1 MLDAFK
7 PLPDD
12 PAKLKGLV
20 SLMGEEIKSQ
30 TYQIEKLKGQLAAHQ
45 KARFGSK
52 SETLDQLAFDLSED
66 KEIEAAAEAQK
77 QDDPAH
83 GDAPDQPTKRKHSRK
98 PLPDHLDR
106 VDEVLSPGEACSDCG
121 GNLRQLGE
129 DVTEELEYIPGRF
142 VVRRIVRPR
151 MACTCCEAFSQAPL
165 PSRPIERGR
174 PGPGLLA
181 HVLVSKYC
189 DHLPLARQSH
199 IYAREKVDL
208 HRSTLTDWVGRST
221 ALLEPLADHIGKLVR
236 AGPAL
241 FADDTPVKLQTK
253 TKIKKAKTARLW
265 SYVRDERPWQG
276 QAPPCAWYQFSVD
289 RKGEH
294 PVNHLS
300 GYTGTVHADGYAG
313 FNGLFGENK
322 ADEQACMVH
331 VRRKFVDVYE
341 AQGSAVAKEVIERIA
356 DLYAVE
362 KEARGQ
368 SPEER
373 GGLRQTKAKPI
384 FDDLESWLQL
394 QLPKISG
401 KTSLAQ
407 AIRYAL
413 GRMPKARAY
422 LSNGMLELDNNIC
435 ERSIRPIALGRKNYL
450 FMGSIGGG
458 KAAATAYTSRL
469 QRSAWIQKPGSLET
483 AKMNGVDPEAWLM
496 ARLSTY
502 GTILTAAPR
511 EEDQGRDPEPSSGC
525 SHTSLITRST
535 KSTNS
540 CPGIGQQIDRK
551 PLVHRTLTMQA
562 FQRYLDS

>member
-435 ERSIRPIALGRKNYL
+435 ERPIRPIALGRKNYL

-458 KAAATAYTSRL
+458 KAAATAYTL
-469 QRSAWIQKPGSLET
+469 IET
-483 AKMNGVDPEAWLM
+483 AKMNGVDPEAWLTWVLTHVADHKINKIDELM
-496 ARLSTY
+496 PWNWST
-502 GTILTAAPR
+502 
-511 EEDQGRDPEPSSGC
+511 D
-525 SHTSLITRST
+525 
-535 KSTNS
+535 
-540 CPGIGQQIDRK
+540 
-551 PLVHRTLTMQA
+551 
-562 FQRYLDS
+562 

>member
-1 MLDAFK
+1 MLDALK
-7 PLPDD
+7 PLPED
-12 PAKLKGLV
+12 PAELRTVSKL
-20 SLMGEEIKSQ
+20 LMAEVQSQ
-30 TYQIEKLKGQLAAHQ
+30 AYQIEKLKGQLAAHQ

-66 KEIEAAAEAQK
+66 AEIEAAAEAQK
-77 QDDPAH
+77 ATLASNDDD
-83 GDAPDQPTKRKHSRK
+83 GDQPTKRKHSRK

-151 MACTCCEAFSQAPL
+151 MACSCCEAFSQAPL

-181 HVLVSKYC
+181 HVLTSKYC
-189 DHLPLARQSH
+189 DHLPLYRQSA

-241 FADDTPVKLQTK
+241 FADDTPVKMQTK
-253 TKIKKAKTARLW
+253 TKTKKAKTARLW

-276 QAPPCAWYQFSVD
+276 QASPCAWYQFSVD

-300 GYTGTVHADGYAG
+300 GYKGTVHADGYAG
-313 FNGLFGENK
+313 FNGLFREDK
-322 ADEQACMVH
+322 ASEQACMVH
-331 VRRKFVDVYE
+331 VRRKFVDIYE
-341 AQGSAVAKEVIERIA
+341 AQASAVAKEVIERIA

-373 GGLRQTKAKPI
+373 ATLRQSKAKPI

-394 QLPKISG
+394 QLPKMSG
-401 KTSLAQ
+401 KTPLAQ

-422 LSNGMLELDNNIC
+422 LNNGMLELDNNIC
-435 ERSIRPIALGRKNYL
+435 ELSIRPIALGRKNHL
-450 FMGSIGGG
+450 FMGSIGGD
-458 KAAATAYTSRL
+458 KAAATAYTL
-469 QRSAWIQKPGSLET
+469 IET
-483 AKMNGVDPEAWLM
+483 AKMNGVDPVAWLTWVLERVADHKINRIDELM
-496 ARLSTY
+496 
-502 GTILTAAPR
+502 PWNW
-511 EEDQGRDPEPSSGC
+511 
-525 SHTSLITRST
+525 HTE
-535 KSTNS
+535 
-540 CPGIGQQIDRK
+540 
-551 PLVHRTLTMQA
+551 
-562 FQRYLDS
+562 

>member
-1 MLDAFK
+1 MLDALK
-7 PLPDD
+7 PLPED
-12 PAKLKGLV
+12 PAELRTV
-20 SLMGEEIKSQ
+20 SELLMAEVQSQ
-30 TYQIEKLKGQLAAHQ
+30 AYQIEKLKGQLAAHQ

-66 KEIEAAAEAQK
+66 AEIEAAAEAQK
-77 QDDPAH
+77 ATLASNDD
-83 GDAPDQPTKRKHSRK
+83 DADQPAKRKHSRK

-106 VDEVLSPGEACSDCG
+106 VDEVLSPGESCSDCG

-151 MACTCCEAFSQAPL
+151 MACSCCEAFSQAPL

-181 HVLVSKYC
+181 HVLTSKYC
-189 DHLPLARQSH
+189 DHLPLYRQSA

-241 FADDTPVKLQTK
+241 FADDTPVKMQTK
-253 TKIKKAKTARLW
+253 TKTKKAKTARLW

-276 QAPPCAWYQFSVD
+276 QASPCAWYQFSVD

-300 GYTGTVHADGYAG
+300 GYKGTVHADGYAG
-313 FNGLFGENK
+313 FNGLFGEDK
-322 ADEQACMVH
+322 ASEQACMVH

-341 AQGSAVAKEVIERIA
+341 AQASAVAKEVIGRIA

-373 GGLRQTKAKPI
+373 ATLRQSKAKPI
-384 FDDLESWLQL
+384 FDNLESWLQL
-394 QLPKISG
+394 QLPKMSG
-401 KTSLAQ
+401 KTPLAQ

-422 LSNGMLELDNNIC
+422 LNNGMLELDNNIC

-458 KAAATAYTSRL
+458 KAAATAYTL
-469 QRSAWIQKPGSLET
+469 IET
-483 AKMNGVDPEAWLM
+483 AKMNGVDPEAWL
-496 ARLSTY
+496 AWV
-502 GTILTAAPR
+502 LTHVADHKINRIDELMPWNW
-511 EEDQGRDPEPSSGC
+511 
-525 SHTSLITRST
+525 HTE
-535 KSTNS
+535 
-540 CPGIGQQIDRK
+540 
-551 PLVHRTLTMQA
+551 
-562 FQRYLDS
+562 